1 MVELVPFPRGR
12 AADGRAMGFTR
23 DLSPSGLCLRV
34 ERPKPKGALLRVIVR
49 GVDGRPALD
58 SIARVMHC
66 RPEVSGRHA
75 LGLALLGAQ
84 PPACRSAAPPGL
96 GQVRAGPIA

>member
-1 MVELVPFPRGR
+1 MPFPRGR

-34 ERPKPKGALLRVIVR
+34 ERPEPKGALLRIIVR
-49 GVDGRPALD
+49 GIDGRPALD

-66 RPEVSGRHA
+66 RPDAGGRHA
-75 LGLALLGAQ
+75 LGLALLGEASSAFRSWPTPQVWQAAQ
-84 PPACRSAAPPGL
+84 AP
-96 GQVRAGPIA
+96 AGPIA